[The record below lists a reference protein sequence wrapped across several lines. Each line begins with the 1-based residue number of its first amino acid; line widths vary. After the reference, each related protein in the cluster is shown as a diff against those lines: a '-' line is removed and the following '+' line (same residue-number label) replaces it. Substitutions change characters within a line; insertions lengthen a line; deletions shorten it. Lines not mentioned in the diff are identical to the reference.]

1 MLKNTVID
9 RHKTASQTAVVSK
22 DTEKLEDVAYVVS
35 VVIFYTTT
43 LWLCILLSVCL
54 KCQS

>member
-43 LWLCILLSVCL
+43 L
-54 KCQS
+54 